1 MTTQFLPAKGHS
13 PREHLLG
20 LALGLALLGGMTLS
34 TVGCSVLQGQQ
45 SVGAYAS
52 DTAITAKIKAKMVDD
67 KSTTAMAIDVDTQ
80 DGNVILSGF
89 AKTAAEKA
97 RAEALARATDGV
109 KGVRNLLVV
118 RP

>member
-1 MTTQFLPAKGHS
+1 MTLQSLPAKAHTRRK
-13 PREHLLG
+13 PLLG
-20 LALGLALLGGMTLS
+20 LALSLSLLGGMTLC

-52 DTAITAKIKAKMVDD
+52 DTAITAKIKAKLVED
-67 KSTTAMAIDVDTQ
+67 KSTTAMAIDIDTQ

-89 AKTAAEKA
+89 AKTTAEKA
-97 RAEALARATDGV
+97 QAEALARATQGV